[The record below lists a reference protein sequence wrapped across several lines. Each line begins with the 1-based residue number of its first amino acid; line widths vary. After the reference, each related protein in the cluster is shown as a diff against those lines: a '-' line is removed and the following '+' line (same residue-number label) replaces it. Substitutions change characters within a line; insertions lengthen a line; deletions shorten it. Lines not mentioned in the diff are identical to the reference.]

1 MNENKVCS
9 VCGSS
14 NKVELHHIIFR
25 SQVKALQHCKLNFT
39 YLCECHHRGTRG
51 VHGKDGHALDQK
63 LKLHFQ
69 NKLEF
74 MFTKELLSKEDIRDS
89 LGIKQSAVD
98 SLCKL
103 MKPVKGMFYQR
114 EDLIRTCLG
123 GKLITEDEIN
133 GRD

>member
-1 MNENKVCS
+1 MNKYKVCAE
-9 VCGSS
+9 CGEG
-14 NKVELHHIIFR
+14 NVELHHIIFR
-25 SQVKALQHCKLNFT
+25 SQVKALQNCKLNFI
-39 YLCECHHRGTRG
+39 YLCPKCHRGTDG

-74 MFTKELLSKEDIRDS
+74 LFTRELLSKEDIRDS
-89 LGIKQSAVD
+89 LGIKQSAVY

-103 MKPVKGMFYQR
+103 MKQDKGKFHR
-114 EDLIRTCLG
+114 EDVIRACMN

>member
-1 MNENKVCS
+1 MNENKVCW

-14 NKVELHHIIFR
+14 IGVELHHTIFR
-25 SQVKALQHCKLNFT
+25 SQVKALQNCKLNFT
-39 YLCECHHRGTRG
+39 YLCEKHHRGTKG

-74 MFTKELLSKEDIRDS
+74 MFTKELLSKEDIRKTLEIS
-89 LGIKQSAVD
+89 ENATD

-123 GKLITEDEIN
+123 GKLIMEDEIN
-133 GRD
+133 EI